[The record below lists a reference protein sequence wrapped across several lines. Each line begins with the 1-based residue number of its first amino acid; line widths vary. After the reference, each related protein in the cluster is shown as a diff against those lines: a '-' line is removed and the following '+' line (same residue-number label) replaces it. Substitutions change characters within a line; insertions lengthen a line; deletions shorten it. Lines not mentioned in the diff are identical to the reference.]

1 MSNQEPAA
9 LNKLMRGL
17 PSVEKLLQTPPLR
30 ALAEREA
37 VPHALLVEAA
47 RQTLE
52 EARRLMRHQPAANP
66 ELNLTGL
73 AELAAQK
80 ATRTLEEG
88 NLREVI
94 NATGVILHTN
104 LGRAPLSEAAT
115 AAVVRVA
122 GAYNN
127 LEYDLDS
134 GERGSRMSHVEN
146 LITRLSGA
154 EAGMAINNNAAAVF
168 MLLTT
173 FAQGK
178 EVILSRGQAVEI
190 GGGFRIPDVMAQ
202 SGANLVEVG
211 TTNKTYAQDYETA
224 ITPQT
229 ALLMRVHSSNFKIIG
244 FTASPKLAELAAIA
258 NRHEVLL
265 VDDLGSG
272 TLIDTARFGLS
283 HEPTV
288 QESIQAGADL
298 VTFSGDKLLG
308 GPQAGLIAGKKDVIA
323 RLKKHP
329 LARALR
335 LDKMTLAALQATL
348 QHYLR
353 GEADRKIP
361 IWQMIARP
369 PESLREQA
377 AQWQARLVPAWPTAS
392 VIEGLSTIGGG
403 SLPGETL
410 PTWLLALPVPP
421 DRSANLL
428 QASLRAHQPP
438 IIGRV
443 ERDALLFDPRT
454 VLASQAE
461 SLLTGLEKLA
471 KGTI

>member
-17 PSVEKLLQTPPLR
+17 PSVEKLLQTPFLR

-37 VPHALLVEAA
+37 LPHELLVEAA

-52 EARRLMRHQPAANP
+52 EARQLIRRQPDPVPA
-66 ELNLTGL
+66 LNLSGL
-73 AELAAQK
+73 AELTAQK
-80 ATRTLEEG
+80 AARSLEG

-127 LEYDLDS
+127 LEYDLNS

-146 LITRLSGA
+146 LIARLSGA
-154 EAGMAINNNAAAVF
+154 EAAMAVNNNAAAVF
-168 MLLTT
+168 MVLTT

-202 SGANLVEVG
+202 SGASLIEVG
-211 TTNKTYAQDYETA
+211 TTNKTYAQDYEKA

-229 ALLMRVHSSNFKIIG
+229 ALLMWVHSSNFKVIG
-244 FTASPKLAELAAIA
+244 FTASPELAELAAIA
-258 NRHEVLL
+258 QRHGLLL

-283 HEPTV
+283 HEPMV
-288 QESIQAGADL
+288 QESLLAGADL

-308 GPQAGLIAGKKDVIA
+308 GPQAGLIAGKKDAIA

-353 GEADRKIP
+353 GEAESKIP
-361 IWQMIARP
+361 IWQMLARP

-377 AQWQARLVPAWPTAS
+377 AQWQARLAPAWPGSS
-392 VIEGLSTIGGG
+392 VIAGLSTIGGG

-410 PTWLLALPVPP
+410 PTCLLALPALPQ
-421 DRSANLL
+421 RSANTL
-428 QASLRAHQPP
+428 QAHLRAHQPP

-443 ERDALLFDPRT
+443 ERETLLLDPRT
-454 VLASQAE
+454 VLASQVE
-461 SLLTGLEKLA
+461 TLLTGLEKLA
-471 KGTI
+471 NGTS

>member
-1 MSNQEPAA
+1 MPNQEPAA

-17 PSVEKLLQTPPLR
+17 PSVEKLLQAPPLR
-30 ALAEREA
+30 ALAEAEA

-52 EARRLMRHQPAANP
+52 EARRLIRHQSSAHP
-66 ELNLTGL
+66 ELNLGGL

-80 ATRTLEEG
+80 ATRTLEG

-115 AAVVRVA
+115 AAVVGVA

-146 LITRLSGA
+146 LLARLSGA

-202 SGANLVEVG
+202 SGASLVEVG

-224 ITPQT
+224 ITPRT
-229 ALLMRVHSSNFKIIG
+229 ALLMRVHSSNFKVIG

-283 HEPTV
+283 HEPMV

-308 GPQAGLIAGKKDVIA
+308 GPQAGLIAGKKELID

-361 IWQMIARP
+361 VWQMIARP
-369 PESLREQA
+369 PESLRDQA
-377 AQWQARLVPAWPTAS
+377 AQWQARLAPAWPTAT

-421 DRSANLL
+421 DRPVNLL
-428 QASLRAHQPP
+428 LAGLRAQRPA
-438 IIGRV
+438 IVGRV
-443 ERDALLFDPRT
+443 ERDTLLFDPRT
-454 VLASQAE
+454 VLASQTE

-471 KGTI
+471 KETV